1 MMRRVLAGAAILGG
15 GLRIVGAFASGKP
28 EMLALLYLATDI
40 ALLLGAA
47 GLWRTRRGGIA
58 GMIGIA
64 VFALGI
70 LTIRF
75 GFYTVGAPVALIGLA
90 LWSVEALF
98 KGARVAPVLW
108 LAALAAGAAQFAV
121 AAGVLFGLGFI
132 VAGASMI
139 YGWPQSAQTATS
151 TVT

>member
-1 MMRRVLAGAAILGG
+1 MRRALAGAAILGG
-15 GLRIVGAFASGKP
+15 SLRIVGAFASGRP
-28 EMLALLYLATDI
+28 EMLETLYLATDI

-75 GFYTVGAPVALIGLA
+75 GFYAVGAPVALLGLVI
-90 LWSVEALF
+90 WSIDALF
-98 KGARVAPVLW
+98 RGAARIAPVLW
-108 LAALAAGAAQFAV
+108 IAALAVGFV
-121 AAGVLFGLGFI
+121 NMIAAGVLFGLGFI
-132 VAGASMI
+132 AAGISMI